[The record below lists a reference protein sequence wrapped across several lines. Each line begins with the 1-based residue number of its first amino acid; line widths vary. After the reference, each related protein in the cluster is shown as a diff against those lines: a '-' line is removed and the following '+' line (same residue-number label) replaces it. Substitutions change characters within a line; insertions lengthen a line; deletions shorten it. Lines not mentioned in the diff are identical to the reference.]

1 MKRGIVQRVLVRVV
15 SFFAAWLLR
24 IWFATCR
31 VTVHGADF
39 RRMADECKNA
49 VIAAFW
55 HYSLFYVFYHLR
67 TDSAAVLVSASEDGD
82 YIAAL
87 AENLNFTTVR
97 GSRNRKGLRALKE
110 LINCLKRGENIGIVA
125 DGSQGPPLV
134 VQSGAILMASRT
146 GCPILP
152 LAWSSSRYLTFRSW
166 DRTVIP
172 LPFSHIHFYYG
183 EPYSVPPGLGGD
195 EIELHRNLLEKR
207 MNALY
212 HQSWSLYET
221 EKH

>member
-1 MKRGIVQRVLVRVV
+1 MPVV
-15 SFFAAWLLR
+15 ETPEIATVGGVTTTALAYDENSAA
-24 IWFATCR
+24 
-31 VTVHGADF
+31 
-39 RRMADECKNA
+39 
-49 VIAAFW
+49 IAAFW

-87 AENLNFTTVR
+87 AENFNFTTVR
-97 GSRNRKGLRALKE
+97 GSRNRRGLRALKE

-152 LAWSSSRYLTFRSW
+152 IAWSSSRYMSFKSW

-195 EIELHRNLLEKR
+195 EIELHRKLLEER
-207 MNALY
+207 MNTLY
-212 HQSWSLYET
+212 HQSWSLYEK

>member
-1 MKRGIVQRVLVRVV
+1 MKRGIVQRVVVRVV

-39 RRMADECKNA
+39 RRMADERKNA

-195 EIELHRNLLEKR
+195 EIEQHRNLLEKR

>member
-1 MKRGIVQRVLVRVV
+1 MKKGIVQRLLVRVV
-15 SFFAAWLLR
+15 PFFAAWLLK

-39 RRMADECKNA
+39 RRMAEEHNSA
-49 VIAAFW
+49 AIAAFW

-87 AENLNFTTVR
+87 AENFNFTTVR
-97 GSRNRKGLRALKE
+97 GSRNRRGLRALKE

-134 VQSGAILMASRT
+134 VQSGVILMASRT

-152 LAWSSSRYLTFRSW
+152 LAWSSSRYMAFRSW
-166 DRTVIP
+166 DRTTIP
-172 LPFSHIHFYYG
+172 LPFSHIHFCYG
-183 EPYSVPPGLGGD
+183 EPYSVPPGLDGD
-195 EIELHRNLLEKR
+195 GIELHRKLLENR

-212 HQSWSLYET
+212 HQSWSLYEK

>member
-1 MKRGIVQRVLVRVV
+1 MKRGIVQRVVVRVV

-39 RRMADECKNA
+39 RRMADERKNA

>member
-39 RRMADECKNA
+39 RRMADERKNA

-110 LINCLKRGENIGIVA
+110 LINCLKRGEHIGIVA
-125 DGSQGPPLV
+125 DGSQGPSLV

-166 DRTVIP
+166 DRTAIP

-195 EIELHRNLLEKR
+195 EIELHRNLLEER

-221 EKH
+221 ENH